1 MMRTT
6 MTHFCFFQ
14 LGSRD
19 RRRGRFTKDRILN
32 GRSSRR
38 YPLTVR
44 GSTGYAVCEN
54 SATPQ
59 TQSNIRV
66 DELVVLIRSI
76 AKQSPSWKAR
86 IGTIDTSKGKTW
98 IEIKFPDGPP
108 LEYERPGVEL
118 TEDMEWRKTTRPVEV
133 VHHQRLNKV
142 LFPTEVSTALYHD
155 TKHKVQLSWQ
165 AFRAYLGLSQTS
177 ESETVQSVIQQ
188 AFSKSP
194 SPSSP
199 GVASN
204 PAATSPSAS
213 AAPDS
218 KEATDAA
225 STLSSQVKELG
236 FALPDPKKLTL
247 DLTNFRKDFRK
258 YAKPSGLSLPR
269 GSFIVLGMVEVYGD
283 RARITLNVV
292 AAYDPKQGRYVSLTA
307 GIWNIVPHGQ
317 SPKGGP

>member
-1 MMRTT
+1 

-14 LGSRD
+14 PGSRD
-19 RRRGRFTKDRILN
+19 QRRGLITKDRILS

-44 GSTGYAVCEN
+44 DSTGSAVREN

-59 TQSNIRV
+59 TQSNRQA

-118 TEDMEWRKTTRPVEV
+118 TEDMEWRKATRPVEV

-165 AFRAYLGLSQTS
+165 AFRAYLGLGQTS
-177 ESETVQSVIQQ
+177 ESETVQSVVQQ

-194 SPSSP
+194 STSSP

-204 PAATSPSAS
+204 PTATGPSAS
-213 AAPDS
+213 ATPDS

-236 FALPDPKKLTL
+236 FALPDVKTLTL

-258 YAKPSGLSLPR
+258 YAKPPGVSVPR
-269 GSFIVLGMVEVYGD
+269 GSFMVIGLVEVYGD

-292 AAYDPKQGRYVSLTA
+292 AAYDPKQGRYTSFSA
-307 GIWNIVPHGQ
+307 SIWNVVPHAQG
-317 SPKGGP
+317 PKGGP